1 MANNKFH
8 NKYTKKY
15 GAYVYQLML
24 PLDFVVNIS
33 DDDPV
38 RLLSRILNQLN
49 YDELNLATPIKE
61 ESQQSQMKDE
71 DRKLQRKQQQNQY
84 TNN

>member
-1 MANNKFH
+1 
-8 NKYTKKY
+8 
-15 GAYVYQLML
+15 ML

-71 DRKLQRKQQQNQY
+71 DRKL
-84 TNN
+84 